1 MFDRLSTLMR
11 QEVLPRLSLAHLAAV
26 LLLGAGAFANFRYG
40 LSFGTTE
47 LERKIAG
54 SASVGADVWNAVGLC
69 LVALAIYGKRYVEA
83 GAGAIVLCLTLAY
96 SINAGLGFAASTR
109 DAVIAERTNL
119 VQAEQSR
126 EADRAKIETK
136 IAALGASRGSRAV
149 QVEIDGM
156 LADQWLGGCKKI
168 NSDYKRKNCP
178 KLTAL
183 REELER
189 SEQTAKLETELASL
203 RANVPDHD
211 TDKHQASVGSA
222 DPLADLV
229 VYFLGRVGYVV
240 KPEDV
245 RPWQNLL
252 FVLLV
257 VLGGPV
263 AMWMAESRVW
273 AAREA
278 ANRLREASRKA
289 TQAETAPSKGDDTQP
304 PAPTPTASTGSVPS
318 IPVKNKVIQL
328 TPAAAKMLNKLQA
341 AMRNNVAGEIWAKSE
356 NAMAKNLKV
365 ARTSMRRSVTA
376 LQEAGRVIL
385 DDSNGYRLSLA

>member
-1 MFDRLSTLMR
+1 MFDRLSTLIR
-11 QEVLPRLSLAHLAAV
+11 QEVFPRLSLGHLAAV

-40 LSFGTTE
+40 LSFGTTD

-109 DAVIAERTNL
+109 DAVITERAKL
-119 VQAEQSR
+119 VRAEQSR
-126 EADRAKIETK
+126 EADQAKIEGK

-156 LADQWLGGCKKI
+156 LADQ
-168 NSDYKRKNCP
+168 
-178 KLTAL
+178 A
-183 REELER
+183 
-189 SEQTAKLETELASL
+189 
-203 RANVPDHD
+203 
-211 TDKHQASVGSA
+211 TDKQQASVGSA

-278 ANRLREASRKA
+278 SKAALEASRKPV
-289 TQAETAPSKGDDTQP
+289 QAETRPPKGDDTQP
-304 PAPTPTASTGSVPS
+304 PAPTPTASVGSVPS
-318 IPVKNKVIQL
+318 VPVKNRVIQL
-328 TPAAAKMLNKLQA
+328 TPAAARMLNKIQVSVQNGTDNAL
-341 AMRNNVAGEIWAKSE
+341 WAKSE
-356 NAMAKNLKV
+356 NAMAKSLNV
-365 ARTSMRRSVTA
+365 ARTSLRRAVA
-376 LQEAGRVIL
+376 HLQEAGRVTV
-385 DDSNGYRLSLA
+385 DDTNGYRLALA

>member
-1 MFDRLSTLMR
+1 MFDRLSTLIR
-11 QEVLPRLSLAHLAAV
+11 QEVFPRLSLGHLAAV

-40 LSFGTTE
+40 LSFGTTD

-109 DAVIAERTNL
+109 DAVITERAKL
-119 VQAEQSR
+119 VRAEQSR
-126 EADRAKIETK
+126 EADQAKIEGK

-156 LADQWLGGCKKI
+156 LADQWLAGCKKI
-168 NSDYKRKNCP
+168 NSDYKRKHCP
-178 KLTAL
+178 KLASL

-189 SEQTAKLETELASL
+189 ALDSEKLEAKLAAL
-203 RANVPDHD
+203 RAHVPDQA
-211 TDKHQASVGSA
+211 TDKQQASVGSA

-278 ANRLREASRKA
+278 SKAALEASRKPV
-289 TQAETAPSKGDDTQP
+289 QAETRPPKGDDTQP
-304 PAPTPTASTGSVPS
+304 PAPTPTASVGSVPS
-318 IPVKNKVIQL
+318 VPVKNRVIQL
-328 TPAAAKMLNKLQA
+328 TPAAARMLNKIQVSVQNGTDNAL
-341 AMRNNVAGEIWAKSE
+341 WAKSE
-356 NAMAKNLKV
+356 NAMAKSLNV
-365 ARTSMRRSVTA
+365 ARTSLRRAVA
-376 LQEAGRVIL
+376 HLQEAGRVTV
-385 DDSNGYRLSLA
+385 DDTNGYRLALA